1 MREDFDKQLTSI
13 EWCWEEEE
21 DRGREETPEPTGA
34 AASYAGFDS
43 ASGRPLPLLWLMPAV
58 ATHRHRPFIFFLFFI
73 RFILLSAF
81 SRCFSLNI
89 YERHSGIWLK
99 FQSNRES
106 QEFSQIWVFEN
117 ELLILVI

>member
-34 AASYAGFDS
+34 AASYAGFRLFDS

-73 RFILLSAF
+73 RFLCVFRAVFRWISI
-81 SRCFSLNI
+81 I

-99 FQSNRES
+99 F
-106 QEFSQIWVFEN
+106 
-117 ELLILVI
+117 